1 MSKYPEKIRA
11 YRELTRITQKE
22 LAERAGVH
30 FNTLARVEKGEGV
43 NVFQLEKIAKAMGM
57 SLSDLVA

>member
-1 MSKYPEKIRA
+1 MANHAEKIRA
-11 YRELTRITQKE
+11 FRELTRITQKQ
-22 LAERAGVH
+22 LAEKAGVH

-43 NVFQLEKIAKAMGM
+43 NVDLLEKIAQAMGM